1 MNDEQK
7 RLFIAVVLS
16 GIVLV
21 SWEMFLRPK
30 IMPDPVQVET
40 SKNSEQTTTQESVKT
55 IENVQL
61 KTEQE
66 KVNQIKMDESTF
78 VIKNKEVSYTLTNTL
93 KIIDI
98 KANSAVFPFEEIV
111 GKDPLSLQF
120 EGDNGKFSSVLF
132 SVEKISDENFNL
144 SNNNGINIELVL
156 DKDNLLNLKINSQ
169 LPRRYSLNFLTEDK
183 KLENKQIK
191 KFKFFSSDVDSYDI
205 GKDFVEEAKFLWAGI
220 DFNYHLFAAVL
231 PKGKI
236 SKIISNKV
244 GEKSS
249 KYEVKNIDA
258 QNEFLFK
265 IVFTKKNY
273 DNLHSIG
280 SNLDKSVDFG
290 ILGLIAV
297 PILRGLQFFYKYI
310 QNYGLAIILV
320 TLIVRLL
327 TFPLQ
332 YKSFKSMKAMQKI
345 QPDLQRIKE
354 KFKNDPQRVQRE
366 TMELFKKTGANPI
379 GGCLPLILQ
388 MPVFFAFYKVLYAA
402 VELVGAPFI
411 FWIHDLSIK
420 DPYYIL
426 PVLMGIAFFVQQ
438 RVTPSTTTDPTQ
450 KKIMMFMPIIFC
462 FFMVNLPAGLVL
474 YIFVSTLFGIAQQM
488 IVYRVID

>member
-205 GKDFVEEAKFLWAGI
+205 GKDFVEEAKFLWAGSI
-220 DFNYHLFAAVL
+220 LIIIYLRQFYQKEKYQKLYQTKLAKN
-231 PKGKI
+231 PRNMK
-236 SKIISNKV
+236 SKILTHKTNSY
-244 GEKSS
+244 S
-249 KYEVKNIDA
+249 K
-258 QNEFLFK
+258 
-265 IVFTKKNY
+265 
-273 DNLHSIG
+273 
-280 SNLDKSVDFG
+280 
-290 ILGLIAV
+290 
-297 PILRGLQFFYKYI
+297 
-310 QNYGLAIILV
+310 
-320 TLIVRLL
+320 
-327 TFPLQ
+327 
-332 YKSFKSMKAMQKI
+332 
-345 QPDLQRIKE
+345 
-354 KFKNDPQRVQRE
+354 
-366 TMELFKKTGANPI
+366 
-379 GGCLPLILQ
+379 
-388 MPVFFAFYKVLYAA
+388 
-402 VELVGAPFI
+402 
-411 FWIHDLSIK
+411 
-420 DPYYIL
+420 
-426 PVLMGIAFFVQQ
+426 
-438 RVTPSTTTDPTQ
+438 
-450 KKIMMFMPIIFC
+450 
-462 FFMVNLPAGLVL
+462 
-474 YIFVSTLFGIAQQM
+474 
-488 IVYRVID
+488 